1 MFSSAV
7 NASLG
12 QQHTLPGSIGEA
24 SGSATTEPLVAL
36 LWEIQP
42 NIYKPSKERNQAAGK
57 AFRKHR
63 NWHLI
68 ASVAAL
74 AWLEQNGY
82 ETYVLKGSALALA
95 HEVNK
100 DKPVT
105 PEIEAFHERTIA
117 AALGSLGLK
126 SLPLEDDSDEILR
139 SLVVGVFSH
148 HLEGRALP
156 ELLTRVAR

>member
-1 MFSSAV
+1 M
-7 NASLG
+7 
-12 QQHTLPGSIGEA
+12 
-24 SGSATTEPLVAL
+24 AL

-42 NIYKPSKERNQAAGK
+42 NIYKPSKDRNQAAGK

-68 ASVAAL
+68 TSVAAL

-95 HEVNK
+95 HEVNP

-105 PEIEAFHERTIA
+105 PEIEAFHERTVG
-117 AALGSLGLK
+117 AALGSLGLE
-126 SLPLEDDSDEILR
+126 SLPLDDDSDEILR
-139 SLVVGVFSH
+139 ALVVGVFSH
-148 HLEGRALP
+148 HIEGRSLP
-156 ELLTRVAR
+156 DLVTRVAG